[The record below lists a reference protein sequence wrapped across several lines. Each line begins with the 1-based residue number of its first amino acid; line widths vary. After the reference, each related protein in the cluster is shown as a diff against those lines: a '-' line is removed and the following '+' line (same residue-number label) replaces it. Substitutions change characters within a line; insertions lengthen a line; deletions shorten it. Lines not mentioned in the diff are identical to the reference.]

1 MATLVDSLYM
11 FIQALMVIAVWSYM
25 YKDNLLTRF
34 SAQIVVSTSTV
45 FFFLSNY
52 QNVINQ
58 RVIPMFQG
66 EYLNIIPII
75 LGLLLFTRL
84 FKGYGWMSSYS
95 YAVALGLG
103 TGATL
108 TTLIPGSV
116 ITRITDT
123 IMMPFNAKT
132 MTDQL
137 GGWVTII
144 GVIFSL
150 SYWLF
155 TVEFTGNKAYVL
167 KIGRVFLMCSIGM
180 LYAEDVLWSQ
190 SLFVG
195 AAQMVLKF
203 IYVVVLNI
211 PFG

>member
-1 MATLVDSLYM
+1 
-11 FIQALMVIAVWSYM
+11 
-25 YKDNLLTRF
+25 
-34 SAQIVVSTSTV
+34 
-45 FFFLSNY
+45 
-52 QNVINQ
+52 
-58 RVIPMFQG
+58 
-66 EYLNIIPII
+66 
-75 LGLLLFTRL
+75 
-84 FKGYGWMSSYS
+84 
-95 YAVALGLG
+95 
-103 TGATL
+103 
-108 TTLIPGSV
+108 
-116 ITRITDT
+116 
-123 IMMPFNAKT
+123 MMPFNAKT
-132 MTDQL
+132 MTDQI

-203 IYVVVLNI
+203 IYVVILNI